1 MTNGAFDITIYPL
14 MVEWGFT
21 TGKYKVPSENTLKG
35 LLKNVG
41 SDGISFDEKT
51 GKLELNEGVSIDLGA
66 IAKGYTSSRVMEI
79 FKEYDVECAIISLG
93 GNVHTYNKKYDGTM
107 WKVEIENPD
116 KNDEE
121 YAGII
126 EVADEAVITS
136 GGYERNFEED
146 GVVYHHIFDPATGY
160 PAKSGL
166 SSVSIVSKDGTMA
179 DALSTALFVMGK
191 DEALEF
197 WKNYGDG
204 KEDDMSAFDLI
215 LIDDDGR
222 ITITPG
228 IKERFSSD
236 RDFEVYK

>member
-51 GKLELNEGVSIDLGA
+51 GKLELNE
-66 IAKGYTSSRVMEI
+66 
-79 FKEYDVECAIISLG
+79 
-93 GNVHTYNKKYDGTM
+93 
-107 WKVEIENPD
+107 
-116 KNDEE
+116 
-121 YAGII
+121 
-126 EVADEAVITS
+126 